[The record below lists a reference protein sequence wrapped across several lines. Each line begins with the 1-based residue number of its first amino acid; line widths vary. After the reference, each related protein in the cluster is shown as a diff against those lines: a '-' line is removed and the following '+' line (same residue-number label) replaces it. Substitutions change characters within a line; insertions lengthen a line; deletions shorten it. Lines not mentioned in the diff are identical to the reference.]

1 MALFGQNWPKFDLN
15 LANLAGCWNSWIS
28 QKNKKVGVFETD
40 FKQVPFVF
48 RQTTC
53 TYSESWRPLENV
65 CDPPPRPVGGGGGG
79 GGGAGGGGEK
89 MTKKI
94 FSGQKFFPL
103 ILPKK
108 HSLITQKQFWPFFGV
123 FSGFLGVPQNYII
136 WLFKSVFWQFLCEKN
151 GRKSRDPTRQLV
163 DNFHGFVH
171 FGQKLVKIGHL
182 AGCVQ

>member
-28 QKNKKVGVFETD
+28 QKNKKVGVFGTD

-65 CDPPPRPVGGGGGG
+65 CDPPLPWVGV
-79 GGGAGGGGEK
+79 GEK
-89 MTKKI
+89 MTEKN
-94 FSGQKFFPL
+94 FSGQNFFPL

-123 FSGFLGVPQNYII
+123 FSGFLGVSQNYIF
-136 WLFKSVFWQFLCEKN
+136 WSFKSVFWQFLCEKN
-151 GRKSRDPTRQLV
+151 GRKSRDPARRLV
-163 DNFHGFVH
+163 PTFI
-171 FGQKLVKIGHL
+171 QIGSSEFSDFWN
-182 AGCVQ
+182 

>member
-65 CDPPPRPVGGGGGG
+65 CDPPSR
-79 GGGAGGGGEK
+79 AGGWVK
-89 MTKKI
+89 KWPKKI
-94 FSGQKFFPL
+94 FRVKNFFPL

-108 HSLITQKQFWPFFGV
+108 HSLITQKRFWPFFGV

-136 WLFKSVFWQFLCEKN
+136 WLFKSVFWQFLCQKN
-151 GRKSRDPTRQLV
+151 GRTSRDPASRLV
-163 DNFHGFVH
+163 GIIIPNISWNFGWNQWKF
-171 FGQKLVKIGHL
+171 FY
-182 AGCVQ
+182 